1 MDKSQQHIEHLQG
14 VVETV
19 EATEDTCETETI
31 IIRERVQNFIERAPK
46 YDGNSE
52 IMFEWWE
59 NLETPSSA

>member
-1 MDKSQQHIEHLQG
+1 MDKSQQHMEHLQV

-31 IIRERVQNFIERAPK
+31 IIRERVQNFMERAPK
-46 YDGNSE
+46 YDGNPE

>member
-1 MDKSQQHIEHLQG
+1 MDKSQQHMEHLQV

-19 EATEDTCETETI
+19 EATEDTCKTI
-31 IIRERVQNFIERAPK
+31 IIRERVQNFMERAPK
-46 YDGNSE
+46 YDGNPE